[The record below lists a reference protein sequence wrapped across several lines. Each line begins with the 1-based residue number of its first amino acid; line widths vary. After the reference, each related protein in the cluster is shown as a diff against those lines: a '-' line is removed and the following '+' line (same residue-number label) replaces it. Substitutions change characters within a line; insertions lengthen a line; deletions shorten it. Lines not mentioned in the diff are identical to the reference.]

1 MTEQFEVDRTA
12 DPQGH
17 FVETAISL
25 GATTSATARSG
36 SELPRLSARKLQ
48 ELLDQGIVREAAPG
62 TFYIYRRVADP
73 DCGVA
78 APSARPVLTGQKR
91 SLAFAFWFLVLLIPL
106 MYLRVSQWLR

>member
-1 MTEQFEVDRTA
+1 MTEQFEIDRTA
-12 DPQGH
+12 DPQRH

-25 GATTSATARSG
+25 GATSAATARSG

-73 DCGVA
+73 GGGVA
-78 APSARPVLTGQKR
+78 APSARPSRTGRKR
-91 SLAFAFWFLVLLIPL
+91 ALAIAFWLLVVLVPLIFLRL
-106 MYLRVSQWLR
+106 SH

>member
-25 GATTSATARSG
+25 GATSSATARSG

-73 DCGVA
+73 GSGEP
-78 APSARPVLTGQKR
+78 APSAPAVRTGGKR
-91 SLAFAFWFLVLLIPL
+91 ALAIAFWFLVALVPL
-106 MYLRVSQWLR
+106 MYLRLSQ